1 MNLAPKGW
9 VPQGIRTRKL
19 GSQLEPHTAGGRGAH
34 LKESKVLAAQISV
47 PSMSR
52 EVSLLPFWKTQR
64 MKGGCYL
71 PGQDMEQGGKR
82 PNPREDGR
90 APSP

>member
-1 MNLAPKGW
+1 MNLAPKGSLGNKDQEAG
-9 VPQGIRTRKL
+9 VPAGATHTTR
-19 GSQLEPHTAGGRGAH
+19 GRGAH

-52 EVSLLPFWKTQR
+52 EVSLLPFWKTRR
-64 MKGGCYL
+64 MKGRCYL
-71 PGQDMEQGGKR
+71 PRQDTVQVGRR

-90 APSP
+90 ALSP